1 MAESTGGAAPPI
13 ASAFGIARPRFEAR
27 PWLAA
32 TLPAAVAAVLAL
44 VAAVYYVR
52 APGVMRFVF
61 DDSYISLTFARNLA
75 EHGKLTFDGHSWSTG
90 ATSIL
95 HVSLLAVLLK
105 IGIDPFKASIYLGV
119 ASHVLLA
126 LCVYWLGW
134 AIFRSLVAAT
144 SGAVIIAFTNY
155 AAFDAGNGMETTLF
169 MALVAASLAAVLS
182 LPSARGRLVA
192 GVLIALSILTRPEGM
207 FLIPAAAAYI
217 FVTRPEPP
225 DWRSLAFDTA
235 RLVLPGLLVLVLL
248 SAFSLAVTGK
258 LTPGT
263 GTVKLQFFQD
273 DTLALKRK
281 LQVAG
286 DFMGLFWGPMLPTL
300 LIALFAPRK
309 RELLLLAF
317 FWVPMVAFYI
327 WFFPGGLSHYFY
339 RYQHPVLPL
348 LAVLA
353 GGGVAALYGYVSR
366 SDVLVKSAWRR
377 RRGETGGEKPTANA
391 VVNDILAKVFAVV
404 ALVVLLVPLWEEFQN
419 WRILYRDASFETL
432 VDLES
437 MARDLNTIV
446 QPDQTLATH
455 DIGAV
460 GYFADYHVLD
470 LVGLVNPDV
479 VKFHDGRHV
488 SDYIDAVR
496 PDYLLIFPSWDADFL
511 HIYPGDH
518 PDKYELVK
526 VYPGR
531 NIRPD
536 PYLLYR
542 IKYPVDAAP

>member
-1 MAESTGGAAPPI
+1 MAESSGHA
-13 ASAFGIARPRFEAR
+13 ARPLLAPFGLARVQLQTR
-27 PWLAA
+27 PWLRAA
-32 TLPAAVAAVLAL
+32 VPAAAAALLAL

-52 APGVMRFVF
+52 SPGILRFVF

-95 HVSLLAVLLK
+95 HVSALAVPIK
-105 IGIDPFKASIYLGV
+105 AGVDPFEASIYFGV
-119 ASHVLLA
+119 LSHVLLA
-126 LCVYWLGW
+126 LAVYWLGW
-134 AIFRSLVAAT
+134 AVFRSIVAAAA
-144 SGAVIIAFTNY
+144 GAGIIALQNY

-169 MALVAASLAAVLS
+169 MALVAASLAAVLT
-182 LPSARGRLVA
+182 LTTPRGRLLA
-192 GVLIALSILTRPEGM
+192 GALIALSILTRPEGV
-207 FLIPAAAAYI
+207 FLLPAAGLYLL
-217 FVTRPEPP
+217 VSRDEEEP
-225 DWRSLAFDTA
+225 WRHSASAIA
-235 RLVLPGLLVLVLL
+235 RVVLPGVAVLVLL

-281 LQVAG
+281 LQIAG
-286 DFMGLFWGPMLPTL
+286 DFMGLFWGPMFPTL
-300 LIALFAPRK
+300 LIALLAPRR
-309 RELLLLAF
+309 RELLVLAF
-317 FWVPMVAFYI
+317 FWVPAIAFYI

-348 LAVLA
+348 LATLA
-353 GGGVAALYGYVSR
+353 GGGVMALWDWVCR
-366 SDVLVKSAWRR
+366 SDVLGRR
-377 RRGETGGEKPTANA
+377 LSRGAGQERPDGRITGGQA
-391 VVNDILAKVFAVV
+391 VVNDLMVKGIALV
-404 ALVVLLVPLWEEFQN
+404 ALIVLLVPLWEEYQN

-437 MARDLNTIV
+437 MARDLDTIV
-446 QPDQTLATH
+446 KPDQTLATH

-460 GYFADYHVLD
+460 GYFANYRVLD
-470 LVGLVNPDV
+470 LVGLVNPAV

-488 SDYIDAVR
+488 IDYINASR
-496 PDYLLIFPSWDADFL
+496 PDYLLVFPSWDADFL

-518 PDKYELVK
+518 PEQFELVK

-542 IKYPVDAAP
+542 VRYPVKP